1 MSAAPDAADGRLPGS
16 SSDLPAGPGSV
27 APAHCRVLAPYPHD
41 RVTLTAAALAAQV
54 PYRAAQRWLV
64 AYHAG
69 RFDALERATPQDK
82 GQRRIPDEL
91 VGFIEGLSLRTP
103 VLEDARLPTAAI
115 RQQAAGVAARRGR
128 PSPRYGTVHEIVTFV
143 DPGPSDG
150 APERQAPP

>member
-1 MSAAPDAADGRLPGS
+1 M
-16 SSDLPAGPGSV
+16 
-27 APAHCRVLAPYPHD
+27 APAHHRVLAPYPHD

-69 RFDALERATPQDK
+69 RFDALERATPQVK
-82 GQRRIPDEL
+82 GQRRVPCEL
-91 VGFIEGLSLRTP
+91 VGFIEGRSLRTP